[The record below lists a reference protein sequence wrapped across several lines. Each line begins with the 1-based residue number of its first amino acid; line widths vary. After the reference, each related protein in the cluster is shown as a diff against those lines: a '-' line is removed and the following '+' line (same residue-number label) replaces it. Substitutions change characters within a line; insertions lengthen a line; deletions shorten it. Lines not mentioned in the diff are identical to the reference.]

1 MNQKTSVYK
10 HTGPIKNWHEGLML
24 GNGNFGAL
32 IYGQNNIILSLDLIS
47 LWDNRL
53 TEEMKEKGFNYQNMI
68 ETMKNDWDE
77 YLRLF
82 DNCYNHPYPTKINA
96 GSIILDAAVSKKTV
110 FKIDIR
116 KAEFEIQLD
125 DNLINGFLSAKKDI
139 LFVNSRKKLGFSFK
153 MPEYL
158 YDGNNGLGYEK
169 EEEFSDHDF
178 RYIIQKTK
186 CNYSYCNLV
195 KEVKAENG
203 YRYLITTFKIY
214 EENEIQKH
222 KEILNRIDE
231 ASYLEEHHSYWKKY
245 YKQSE
250 VITGDNRFDKLYNF
264 CRYFFACNSNRSYPM
279 SLEGI
284 WTRNDGNLPPWK
296 GDYHLDI
303 NLQMS
308 YESYMKTGNF
318 DEGRVLVDYLW
329 ENRNK
334 FKKLAHTFAHS
345 DGYFIPGVMTQ
356 DCQPLGGWPMYA
368 LNPCMGIWISTAF
381 DNYYRYS
388 GKLSFLKNRAFP
400 FFKNL
405 ELCIYS
411 LLSKDSDGYLKFEFS
426 SSPEINN
433 CDKSSVFDSQSN
445 FELAMLHYLY
455 RTLIE
460 YCDLLG
466 IDSSDYKQKQSM
478 LRDYVKNKDGEMMIT
493 KGLEYDV
500 SHRHFSHLLMH
511 KNLENI
517 DPYNGQKQIEK
528 DLNRLERFGHD
539 EWVGFS
545 FIEASSLASYICKGE
560 EAYKYLYAFMD
571 GFVNKNGF
579 HMNMD
584 FKHKGYSKIQ
594 SYAFTLEANMGY
606 IRALTDMMLRTSKG
620 ILTIFPGIPANFR
633 ENGCSFKN
641 LRTYNNNK
649 VSARYINKQLS
660 FEIKLAKPET
670 IRIYN
675 NLGNN
680 PSFLVDGE
688 QLFTNSKVGEILSID
703 AQKRIEFV
711 GE

>member
-1 MNQKTSVYK
+1 MNQKTAVYK
-10 HTGPIKNWHEGLML
+10 HVGPIKDWHQGLMI

-32 IYGQNNIILSLDLIS
+32 IYGHENIILSLDLIS

-53 TEEMKEKGFNYQNMI
+53 TKEMKEKGFNYQNMI
-68 ETMKNDWDE
+68 ETLKNDWSE

-96 GSIILDAAVSKKTV
+96 GSIVLDSLVSKNTI

-125 DNLINGFLSAKKDI
+125 DNLISGFLSANKNI

-158 YDGNNGLGYEK
+158 YKENEGLGYEK
-169 EEEFSDHDF
+169 AQEFCEGNF
-178 RYIIQKTK
+178 RYLIQKTR
-186 CNYSYCNLV
+186 CDYSYCNLV
-195 KEVKAENG
+195 KEIKTNEG
-203 YRYLITTFKIY
+203 FLYLISSFRIDND
-214 EENEIQKH
+214 NEIENQKS
-222 KEILNRIDE
+222 ILNQIDV
-231 ASYLEEHHSYWKKY
+231 SSWLQEHISYWKKY

-264 CRYFFACNSNRSYPM
+264 CRYFFACNSNGNYPM
-279 SLEGI
+279 SLEGV

-318 DEGRVLVDYLW
+318 TEGRILVDYLW
-329 ENRNK
+329 NNRNK
-334 FKKLAHTFAHS
+334 FKKLAHKFAHS
-345 DGYFIPGVMTQ
+345 EGYFIPGVMTQ

-368 LNPCMGIWISTAF
+368 LNPCQGIWISTAF

-388 GKLSFLKNRAFP
+388 GKLTFLKNRAFP
-400 FFKNL
+400 FLRNL
-405 ELCIYS
+405 EICMYS
-411 LLSKDSDGYLKFEFS
+411 LLCKDSEGYLKFEFS
-426 SSPEINN
+426 SSPEIND
-433 CDKSSVFDSQSN
+433 CKKSSVFNSQSN
-445 FELAMLHYLY
+445 FELSMLHYLY

-460 YCDLLG
+460 YCDILG
-466 IDSSDYKQKQSM
+466 LDSSEYKQKQLM
-478 LRDYVKNKDGEMMIT
+478 LRNYIKNENGEMMIN
-493 KGLEYDV
+493 KDLNYAV

-517 DPYNGQKQIEK
+517 DPYTQYNQIEK

-539 EWVGFS
+539 EWAGFS
-545 FIEASSLASYICKGE
+545 FVEASSLASYICKGE

-584 FKHKGYSKIQ
+584 INHKGYSKIV

-606 IRALTDMMLRTSKG
+606 VRAMTDMMLRTTRG
-620 ILTIFPGIPANFR
+620 IITIFPGIPEVFKQN
-633 ENGCSFKN
+633 NCSFKN
-641 LRTYNNNK
+641 LRSFNNNK
-649 VSARYINKQLS
+649 VSARYIGKQLS

-670 IRIYN
+670 IKIYN
-675 NLGNN
+675 NIGDDV
-680 PSFLVDGE
+680 SFLVDGK
-688 QLFTNSKVGEILSID
+688 QVFIKSKLGEIISINAQKKIEYVGE
-703 AQKRIEFV
+703 
-711 GE
+711 